1 MVDKNDELNY
11 ISTLHLNRYPFAPEP
26 DLAFYYEYDSL
37 KNCYAL
43 LSRLVQGD
51 EIIILVIGEQ
61 GSGKTSLLKR
71 YLSASIAGWKTGR
84 IRIRPKAR
92 AKRGQPPLF
101 DENKVDSYPAYFLQ
115 DVKESIIIIDDA
127 HELSKRHLTYVLKST
142 QKARDSDNVKRFIL
156 LGEPQLMDAVN
167 ELTASLGYEIAVSKI
182 FLPPMSR
189 EQITGYLNYRLAVA
203 GYIGKRLFSATALKK
218 IHRLSGGLPGRINT
232 MANQQLKEN
241 LSGKNQRQKGLWSLI
256 QKYRKALNWSA
267 AGVAALIIA
276 VFVVFY
282 YTGKQSPTS
291 DNLGLAQRVFRSKI
305 ELPVAFEKAPLPVS
319 EALSSEKQNADSATL
334 ETQTDQVVANLSPE
348 KKTIEIVSKP
358 PEAAAPR
365 AKATSEAESVPQK
378 ASVNRTAPGK
388 EHTGGKAIYREEW
401 LLSQNSSYYTIQIL
415 GVQDEVLLLKFI
427 ENDLTETQTNLAYYR
442 TSRKGK
448 DWYPLLYG
456 VYASKKEASSAIKQ
470 LPPHIQKASPWI
482 RSLSSIQSAILKQ
495 TKP

>member
-43 LSRLVQGD
+43 LGRLVQGD

-115 DVKESIIIIDDA
+115 DAKESIIIIDDA
-127 HELSKRHLTYVLKST
+127 HELSKRNLTYVLKST

-189 EQITGYLNYRLAVA
+189 EQIKGYLNYRLAVA
-203 GYIGKRLFSATALKK
+203 GCIDKRLFSASALKK

-241 LSGKNQRQKGLWSLI
+241 FADRDLI
-256 QKYRKALNWSA
+256 A
-267 AGVAALIIA
+267 
-276 VFVVFY
+276 
-282 YTGKQSPTS
+282 
-291 DNLGLAQRVFRSKI
+291 
-305 ELPVAFEKAPLPVS
+305 
-319 EALSSEKQNADSATL
+319 
-334 ETQTDQVVANLSPE
+334 
-348 KKTIEIVSKP
+348 
-358 PEAAAPR
+358 
-365 AKATSEAESVPQK
+365 
-378 ASVNRTAPGK
+378 
-388 EHTGGKAIYREEW
+388 
-401 LLSQNSSYYTIQIL
+401 
-415 GVQDEVLLLKFI
+415 
-427 ENDLTETQTNLAYYR
+427 
-442 TSRKGK
+442 
-448 DWYPLLYG
+448 
-456 VYASKKEASSAIKQ
+456 
-470 LPPHIQKASPWI
+470 
-482 RSLSSIQSAILKQ
+482 
-495 TKP
+495 